1 MTDFLVRH
9 FVKQDLKSPKGRQ
22 QVGQLGGITGIFLNL
37 LLFAAKFTAG
47 SLTGSIAITADAFNN
62 LSDAG
67 SSIVTLVGFKMAGAP
82 ADPEHPFGHGRIEY
96 IAGLIVSLIIIMMG
110 FELLKGSAE
119 KIFAPEAVS
128 FSWLSIGILLLS
140 IAVKGW
146 MCLFNRK
153 LGRMIGSTA
162 MQATAMDSLSDVAAT
177 TAVLLGTVITAT
189 TGVLLDGIWAYWW
202 RCSSCI
208 PALARPTI
216 R

>member
-119 KIFAPEAVS
+119 KLAFYRHFAALHCGEG
-128 FSWLSIGILLLS
+128 L
-140 IAVKGW
+140 
-146 MCLFNRK
+146 
-153 LGRMIGSTA
+153 
-162 MQATAMDSLSDVAAT
+162 DVP
-177 TAVLLGTVITAT
+177 V
-189 TGVLLDGIWAYWW
+189 
-202 RCSSCI
+202 
-208 PALARPTI
+208 
-216 R
+216 

>member
-1 MTDFLVRH
+1 
-9 FVKQDLKSPKGRQ
+9 
-22 QVGQLGGITGIFLNL
+22 
-37 LLFAAKFTAG
+37 
-47 SLTGSIAITADAFNN
+47 
-62 LSDAG
+62 
-67 SSIVTLVGFKMAGAP
+67 MAGAP

-110 FELLKGSAE
+110 FELFKGSAE
-119 KIFAPEAVS
+119 KIFQPEAVS

-177 TAVLLGTVITAT
+177 TAVQPSPRQLACCWM
-189 TGVLLDGIWAYWW
+189 GIWAYWW